1 MQELYELGINYF
13 NKKDFVEA
21 LRCFSQIDYLDSKKY
36 ENDCIDLLEDLIYY
50 SKRKQALLYLES
62 LAFYKDY
69 SFFVDAYKR
78 RRTNLISKI
87 LMFGSALIGTII
99 LIILSLM

>member
-13 NKKDFVEA
+13 NKKNFVEA

-87 LMFGSALIGTII
+87 LLFGSALIGTII
-99 LIILSLM
+99 LIILCLM

>member
-1 MQELYELGINYF
+1 MQELYELGRNYF

-36 ENDCIDLLEDLIYY
+36 ENDCIDFLEDLIYY